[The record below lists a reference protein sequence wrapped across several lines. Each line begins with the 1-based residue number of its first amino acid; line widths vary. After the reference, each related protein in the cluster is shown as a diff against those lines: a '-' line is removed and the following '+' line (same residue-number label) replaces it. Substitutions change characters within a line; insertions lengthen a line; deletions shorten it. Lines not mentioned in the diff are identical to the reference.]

1 MVEVD
6 VASSLATQVATVT
19 TLLKTIAL
27 DNGALNGIA
36 NQMNAMN
43 QVQLSA
49 ASNATILMYDMC
61 PHNPQSMCYV
71 QNNLFGLKEPP

>member
-6 VASSLATQVATVT
+6 VASSLATQVATVK

-43 QVQLSA
+43 QV
-49 ASNATILMYDMC
+49 ATISRIQCHD
-61 PHNPQSMCYV
+61 PHVRHVPT
-71 QNNLFGLKEPP
+71 